1 MSLPDNEWIKTTE
14 AVRIT
19 GLSEGMLRKLSK
31 EGKLVR
37 KSNGRGQPAYY
48 KREDVLKLMHER
60 EGEPKS

>member
-37 KSNGRGQPAYY
+37 KSNGRGQTAYY
-48 KREDVLKLMHER
+48 KREDILKLAQER
-60 EGEPKS
+60 EEEKES